1 MENADRS
8 YLEMLEHLYANLPE
22 KAKSKERFEVPKAE
36 VSIEGNRTIFKNFA
50 RIAEKL
56 RRDLPFFSKFLSRE
70 LASPVEIDGQRLII
84 QRRVLPDLL
93 QQKIEKFVKL
103 YVICKECGKPDT
115 RIVTVEGVKML
126 ICEACG
132 ARRVIR

>member
-1 MENADRS
+1 MENVDSEYAEL
-8 YLEMLEHLYANLPE
+8 LENLYANLPE
-22 KAKSKERFEVPKAE
+22 KAKQRERFEVPKAE
-36 VSIEGNRTIFKNFA
+36 VSIEGNKTIFKNFM

-56 RRDLPFFSKFLSRE
+56 RRDPAFFSKFLSRE
-70 LASPVEIDGQRLII
+70 LASPVEEDGQRLII

-103 YVICKECGKPDT
+103 YVICRECGKPDT
-115 RIVTVEGVKML
+115 RIVTIEGVKML
-126 ICEACG
+126 VCEACG